1 MKKIYWGRL
10 YKEQGKIEEA
20 YDMFENVLFSEYH
33 TLNFAFSFMTGMALE
48 ENDIENARFLAEKTG
63 TLSGV
68 FDMGKYNECSAMLDV
83 VCSEKNVQGT
93 YRVVEQL
100 LQNVDSLCDFQKSKL
115 FQHMK
120 FKNLDSSFAEG
131 IKEKLLDGFRDEE
144 SFGYMKGFEAWE
156 RLINK

>member
-1 MKKIYWGRL
+1 MHIGL
-10 YKEQGKIEEA
+10 
-20 YDMFENVLFSEYH
+20 
-33 TLNFAFSFMTGMALE
+33 
-48 ENDIENARFLAEKTG
+48 
-63 TLSGV
+63 
-68 FDMGKYNECSAMLDV
+68 
-83 VCSEKNVQGT
+83 
-93 YRVVEQL
+93 
-100 LQNVDSLCDFQKSKL
+100 SLCDFQKSKL